1 MLVLSRKLAEAVVID
16 RDIRIVYLGTDR
28 SQLKLGFESRTHH
41 EIEREE
47 LIGAAPAVA
56 IVVDSELQ
64 DRLRKLVTDIRRRPI
79 PIADVIPLLLE
90 AADQLDIARSRK

>member
-1 MLVLSRKLAEAVVID
+1 MLSRKLGEAVVID

-47 LIGAAPAVA
+47 LVGAAPSMSTRN
-56 IVVDSELQ
+56 D
-64 DRLRKLVTDIRRRPI
+64 
-79 PIADVIPLLLE
+79 LLE
-90 AADQLDIARSRK
+90 EVFNWICLSRASDDVVQNEQLFGRVRRALGIKTGK